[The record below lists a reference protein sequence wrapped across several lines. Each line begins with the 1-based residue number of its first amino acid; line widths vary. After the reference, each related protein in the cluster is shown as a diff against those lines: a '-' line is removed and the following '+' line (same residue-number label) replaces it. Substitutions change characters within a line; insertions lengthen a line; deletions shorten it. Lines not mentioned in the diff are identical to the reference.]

1 MSTVT
6 IHRNNVREFVYSLG
20 GCIMRVNYISRQTGE
35 AKSGLYTTNL
45 KKSAN
50 NGTLKYDPVAK
61 RLIIVTDVVS
71 AKRAKKHGG
80 SPFRSLAE
88 DGIVSITARGITYLI
103 QD

>member
-6 IHRNNVREFVYSLG
+6 IHRNNVREFVYSLQ

>member
-6 IHRNNVREFVYSLG
+6 IHRNSVREVIYGLQ
-20 GCIMRVNYISRQTGE
+20 GCIMRVNFISRQTGE

-45 KKSAN
+45 KKSEKG
-50 NGTLKYDPVAK
+50 GTLKFDPIAK

-71 AKRAKKHGG
+71 AKRSKKHGG
-80 SPFRSLAE
+80 TPYRSLPE
-88 DGIVSITARGITYLI
+88 EGVVSFTARGVTYLI